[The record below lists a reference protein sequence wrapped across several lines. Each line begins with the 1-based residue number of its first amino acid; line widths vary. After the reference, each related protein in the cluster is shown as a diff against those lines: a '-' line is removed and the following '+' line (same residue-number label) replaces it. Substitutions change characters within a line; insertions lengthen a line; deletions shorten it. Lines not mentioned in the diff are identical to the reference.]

1 MTETSMP
8 RVVTTIADF
17 RTAIT
22 ESLAAAQEELD
33 RAARQEAEQNGTA
46 VQYTNASLGYVP
58 TMGALHDGHATL
70 LRRATEQN
78 DVVVASIFVNPLQFG
93 PGEDYEAY
101 PRSLEAD
108 AALAGAAGV
117 SIIFEPS
124 VEEMYPDGDP
134 LIRISSGELGTKFEG
149 ATRPGHFDGVLAVV
163 NKFFNII
170 RPAAGNHPVN
180 AYFGQKD
187 AQQYILIQRM
197 VHDFNHD
204 VTMRPVAIVR
214 DDNGLAL
221 SSRNGYLSDEERES
235 ALVLSRT
242 LAMLRE
248 NSLNRGFHEIDLDGA
263 RERINSTP
271 GVRLDYLEL
280 VDPMTFGE
288 PTEESERVLALVAA
302 FVGPTRLIDNMD
314 LR

>member
-1 MTETSMP
+1 MTETSKP

-17 RTAIT
+17 RTVIT

-33 RAARQEAEQNGTA
+33 QVARQEAEQNGTD
-46 VQYTNASLGYVP
+46 VQYRTATLGYVP

-70 LRRATEQN
+70 LRRAAEQN
-78 DVVVASIFVNPLQFG
+78 DVVVASIFVNPLQ
-93 PGEDYEAY
+93 DYEAY
-101 PRSLEAD
+101 PRTLEAD

-117 SIIFEPS
+117 DIIFAPE

-149 ATRPGHFDGVLAVV
+149 ATRPGHFDGVLTVV

-170 RPAAGNHPVN
+170 RPAAGNHQVN

-197 VHDFNHD
+197 VRDFNHD
-204 VTMRPVAIVR
+204 VTMRPVVIVR

-302 FVGPTRLIDNMD
+302 YVGPTRLIDNMD

>member
-8 RVVTTIADF
+8 RVVTTIAEF

-70 LRRATEQN
+70 LRRAAEQN

-101 PRSLEAD
+101 PRTLEAD

-117 SIIFEPS
+117 DIIFAPE

-134 LIRISSGELGTKFEG
+134 LIR
-149 ATRPGHFDGVLAVV
+149 VV

-197 VHDFNHD
+197 VRDFNHD

-221 SSRNGYLSDEERES
+221 SSRNSYLSDEERES

>member
-8 RVVTTIADF
+8 RVVTTIAEF

-70 LRRATEQN
+70 LRRAAEQN

-101 PRSLEAD
+101 PRTLEAD

-117 SIIFEPS
+117 DIIFAPE

-149 ATRPGHFDGVLAVV
+149 ATRPGHFDGVLAGV

-180 AYFGQKD
+180 AYFGQK
-187 AQQYILIQRM
+187 YILIQRM

-214 DDNGLAL
+214 EDNGLAL
-221 SSRNGYLSDEERES
+221 SSRNSYLSDEERES